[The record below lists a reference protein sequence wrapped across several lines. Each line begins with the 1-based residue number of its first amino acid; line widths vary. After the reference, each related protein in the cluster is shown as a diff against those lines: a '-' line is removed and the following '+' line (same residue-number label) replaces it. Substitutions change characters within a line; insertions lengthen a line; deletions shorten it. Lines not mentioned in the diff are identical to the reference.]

1 MLTLKDIRIRFE
13 DILIYPC
20 TICIPER
27 CITLIRGVSGSG
39 KTSLLYR
46 IGLIS
51 GDGSYGYLAEGKD
64 LVKVKESEK
73 SMFRQKR
80 LSFVLQDN
88 SLFEQYD
95 VMGNLRIYAMFNGK
109 SYSEEEYLSFLESVN
124 LHIPLN
130 QGIDTLSGG
139 ERQRLA
145 IACCLC
151 KDTDIIILDEPT
163 SFLDEKNE
171 INVFEVLKRVAR
183 QYRKTIII
191 TSHSQNALAIADEI
205 YEIKD
210 KKLHEIKHCDEK
222 DVINNGYSSKTR
234 IFPLCIS
241 YVEYFLK
248 KYIKIEFLTT
258 ILLVFMMSLMSVLM
272 IYTEFSQNKSIASF
286 KKLSENQLLVKKA
299 NGEPFTLDVDSAIA
313 YPYFDTTIRING
325 NYLPV
330 VPYFKENDFQG
341 YVIKSYGDEGVYVSF
356 QVYNDMQGMGINLE
370 NGKAVFQIY
379 DGGRVFEDET
389 EYGIGGILKIGTE
402 SKYLPKGTTRFA
414 YCDYETLRTLY
425 KKYGLLRKDA
435 FSGYTIFTDTF
446 ETYLSLSSQLQK
458 KGYEVT
464 VFFDSIEEIFHLE
477 EMGKQNMRMIMSMTF
492 LLTIALLT
500 MVEIMYFKKRN
511 KEMMMLKL
519 NGIQNRHIFII
530 VITDILI
537 QIFFASLLVIVFLYM
552 MRHFTEFSL
561 LKYMRIILTFII
573 LAMIIEMAVLY
584 PFIRCISIEKVLRD
598 QEKGR

>member
-210 KKLHEIKHCDEK
+210 KKIHEIKHCDEK
-222 DVINNGYSSKTR
+222 DVINNGYSSKPR

-248 KYIKIEFLTT
+248 KYIKIEILTT

-272 IYTEFSQNKSIASF
+272 IYTESAQNKSIDSF
-286 KKLSENQLLVKKA
+286 KELSENQLFVKKE
-299 NGEPFTLDVDSAIA
+299 NEEPFALDVDSAIA

-356 QVYNDMQGMGINLE
+356 QVYNDMQGMGVSLE
-370 NGKAVFQIY
+370 HSKAVFQIY
-379 DGGRVFEDET
+379 DGEREFEDDM
-389 EYGIGGILKIGTE
+389 EYGISGILKIGTE

-414 YCDYETLRTLY
+414 YCDYEILRQLY
-425 KKYGLLRKDA
+425 ERHELLQKER
-435 FSGYTIFTDTF
+435 FPGYTVFANTF
-446 ETYLSLSSQLQK
+446 ETYLDLNSKLQEE
-458 KGYEVT
+458 GYEVT
-464 VFFDSIEEIFHLE
+464 MFFDSIEEIFHLE

-492 LLTIALLT
+492 LLTITLLT

-519 NGIQNRHIFII
+519 NGIQNRHIFMI

-552 MRHFTEFSL
+552 MRHFIEFSL